1 MSNQSDPEP
10 TPVAPPPID
19 ENPSATG
26 VVDADEEDLEESKAG
41 QSSDESDPE
50 PP

>member
-10 TPVAPPPID
+10 TPVAPPTID

-26 VVDADEEDLEESKAG
+26 VIDGDEEEVTEAPEERDG
-41 QSSDESDPE
+41 GRRG
-50 PP
+50 

>member
-10 TPVAPPPID
+10 TPVPPPTID

-26 VVDADEEDLEESKAG
+26 VVDAEEDELEE
-41 QSSDESDPE
+41 ESRE
-50 PP
+50 